1 MKKTIRLTEADLTR
15 IVKRIINE
23 DLALLGDD
31 NDYPKKKSIGN
42 IIGRKIETSEDAR
55 YYTRG
60 TKISVDNLMRLL
72 DMDHNIYVYINGDKR
87 VFLDY
92 TTGNAYSEKDILIL
106 NVKKGGSF
114 GSQFNKLEDYLE
126 NDDDLSDDEF
136 MGKYKDKDLGWDA
149 PTNKKLERMRS
160 IRNKKRGGMNEDLMG
175 LLDGDNDYPKKKS
188 IGNIIGR
195 KIETS
200 EDARK
205 YTRGTK
211 ISVDNLMTYLDKGH
225 DVYVYINGD
234 KRVFLDYTTGNAYSE
249 KDILILNVKKGGSFG
264 SQFNRLEDYLES

>member
-55 YYTRG
+55 KYTRG

-114 GSQFNKLEDYLE
+114 GSQYNKLEDYLE
-126 NDDDLSDDEF
+126 S
-136 MGKYKDKDLGWDA
+136 
-149 PTNKKLERMRS
+149 
-160 IRNKKRGGMNEDLMG
+160 
-175 LLDGDNDYPKKKS
+175 
-188 IGNIIGR
+188 
-195 KIETS
+195 
-200 EDARK
+200 
-205 YTRGTK
+205 
-211 ISVDNLMTYLDKGH
+211 
-225 DVYVYINGD
+225 
-234 KRVFLDYTTGNAYSE
+234 
-249 KDILILNVKKGGSFG
+249 
-264 SQFNRLEDYLES
+264 